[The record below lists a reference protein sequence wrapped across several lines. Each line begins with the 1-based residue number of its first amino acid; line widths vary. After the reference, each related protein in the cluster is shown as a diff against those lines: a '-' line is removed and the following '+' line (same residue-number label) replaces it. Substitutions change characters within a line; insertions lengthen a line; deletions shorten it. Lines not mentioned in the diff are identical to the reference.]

1 MKKLRKIL
9 GLILSVTMLTGLTP
23 VVSFADSTTDPIK
36 VSVSIVNAGSIEVA
50 AEEVTVTD
58 QNANGALDVEDVIIT
73 AHDTYFDGG
82 AASGYATAENS
93 WGSMSITKLWGETSS
108 NGYGYYINNASAG
121 SLNDT
126 VSDGDYVCAF
136 VYANAYPD
144 NDLYSYFDEC
154 QASVE
159 TEEQLDLTLSYQTGY
174 DENWDPV
181 FGALEGA
188 TITVD
193 GTETTYTTDE
203 QGKVSLEFD
212 AAGKYV
218 VSAAKDGLTLVPPVC
233 VVTVGEPAPDPAT
246 ATVDFTAQAAGGFLC
261 APQFAVEV
269 SGDLSDEY
277 GFTDTINASEGV
289 SALDVLIKANQK
301 IFGDAFTKEAAA
313 DYLKLNSAGSVGT
326 VFGIDTY
333 AFGFAINNKYPYDP
347 DKTSSY
353 GGYEGYMINQAEVT
367 DGDSLSFFIYQD
379 TSYYSDY
386 YGMFTD
392 NGARITELDTESTG
406 SVTLNVESFMYMAG
420 YYGSDDEIKTAH
432 GWETPEAAQLAWVDA
447 TSGELTDIAGAV
459 TDEDGEVTFTA
470 PAEAGTYYLTAYMPQ
485 EEITDNYASPLVMSL
500 LKLNVTAAPNAVITV
515 PADATLFVGQKPGN
529 KHFVDF
535 TEVGET
541 RARTDATAGTKSYY
555 YNLNNNATYNY
566 RVSGDGYVTYAGTFT
581 YSSSN
586 GFDLEVTEDQLKP
599 EGITASMVD
608 HDVNSNNGFNVAD
621 IYLNINPQGYLKL
634 NSAGSTYQLV
644 NIRAWQTVDT
654 VMNNYFIE
662 PDYHY
667 TVINENGSADD
678 SVVTVDENGLIEAV
692 GEGTAIVL
700 VTYDAINVPSAVG
713 GPFFGA
719 IWPENTGVFVVSV
732 GAGDSGI
739 NTGMTINEGMNTNAQ
754 TQKMALDALDSE
766 LDVIYF
772 TGNTGSYTFTP
783 ESGCA
788 VSVAN
793 PVVSDSMSFN
803 GFAAVQASGDGSFT
817 VPLTEGRNIVKIEKG
832 GKAEYQVITAKK
844 VSYTINNGDRVHAGD
859 PVSIVFDGLYT
870 PLNKLAGVYNMSTLA
885 AYTKVDGYDGQLVG
899 STANQYKFASTA
911 VAQTVDS
918 VQQRTTNDNGKVTYT
933 SQGSFAVPEDYAGDT
948 LTLSGGTFLVKGFG
962 SAYGSH
968 RGITRTEGRDPNFNA
983 STMDGFLGQLPD
995 IEIQIADENA
1005 EVTSITAELSDSVPA
1020 VLCDGDTLGT
1030 DDLNVTANYS
1040 DGTSEKAK
1048 NFTVSPAVLTTDTT
1062 QVTVTYRGKTAT
1074 VPVSVTARKVESISI
1089 TEGPAKTSYKAG
1101 QTFDPTGMVVT
1112 ARYNNGKTA
1121 PVTDYG
1127 YAPKRTLETS
1137 DNEVTVTYTGSD
1149 AADTSVPPSATVA
1162 ITVTAAGG
1170 SGNGGGAGR
1179 SDITVYFTLLGTE
1192 KGTSDVVHTLAAGN
1206 LDTWVDKTA
1215 VTVES
1220 GSCVIDVVAKA
1231 LSLNGIPYTNDGG
1244 NYISSV
1250 RGLSEFDNGA
1260 NSGWMYT
1267 LNGRHPSL
1275 GIAEQ
1280 TVKNG
1285 DSVVFHYTD
1294 DFTKEKDNFGGGT
1307 AAGGGSSAS
1316 GTTPATENPAT
1327 VPEQTP
1333 VPDPT
1338 TVIENGTPLSAADVF
1353 HDVKTD
1359 AFYSDAVTWAVLK
1372 GITKGVSDN
1381 EFGPGQK
1388 CSRGQILTLIY
1399 RALGSPAVTG
1409 SGDRFA
1415 DVASDAYYHDA
1426 AVWAAEAGVT
1436 AGTSDSTFS
1445 PDQVCSRAQIVTLL
1459 WRAAGSP
1466 KVEAAGSFGDIT
1478 PDMFCYDAV
1487 NWAVSKGITA
1497 GTSAT
1502 TFSPAEECD
1511 RGQAVT
1517 FLYRFEKATA

>member
-1 MKKLRKIL
+1 MKTFRKV
-9 GLILSVTMLTGLTP
+9 LSLLLATAMLVGMTP
-23 VVSFADSTTDPIK
+23 VTFADSDPATAR
-36 VSVSIVNAGSIEVA
+36 VTVSIAVAGEVEVA
-50 AEEVTVTD
+50 AETLTVTD
-58 QNANGALDVEDVIIT
+58 QNGSGGVDIDDVLYAAHEAYYMGDAPGYETALTDLGLSISK
-73 AHDTYFDGG
+73 F
-82 AASGYATAENS
+82 
-93 WGSMSITKLWGETSS
+93 WGDEGP
-108 NGYGYYINNASAG
+108 NFGYYVNNTMAWG
-121 SLNDT
+121 LTDQ
-126 VSDGDYVCAF
+126 VSDGAY
-136 VYANAYPD
+136 VYAYVYKDRTQAYSD
-144 NDLYSYFDEC
+144 AYSYFDKHSAEV
-154 QASVE
+154 STGE
-159 TEEQLDLTLSYQTGY
+159 TLELTLKAVSGY
-174 DENWDPV
+174 DENYSPV
-181 FGALEGA
+181 FEPFAGAV
-188 TITVD
+188 ITVD
-193 GTETTYTTDE
+193 GRETDYTTDAD
-203 QGKVSLEFD
+203 GKVSLSFED
-212 AAGKYV
+212 EDKHI
-218 VSAAKDGLTLVPPVC
+218 VSAVSDAKTLVPPVC
-233 VVTVGEPAPDPAT
+233 VVNGE
-246 ATVDFTAQAAGGFLC
+246 Q
-261 APQFAVEV
+261 E
-269 SGDLSDEY
+269 
-277 GFTDTINASEGV
+277 
-289 SALDVLIKANQK
+289 
-301 IFGDAFTKEAAA
+301 
-313 DYLKLNSAGSVGT
+313 
-326 VFGIDTY
+326 
-333 AFGFAINNKYPYDP
+333 DP
-347 DKTSSY
+347 DTPV
-353 GGYEGYMINQAEVT
+353 IDVT
-367 DGDSLSFFIYQD
+367 EKD
-379 TSYYSDY
+379 
-386 YGMFTD
+386 
-392 NGARITELDTESTG
+392 
-406 SVTLNVESFMYMAG
+406 
-420 YYGSDDEIKTAH
+420 
-432 GWETPEAAQLAWVDA
+432 
-447 TSGELTDIAGAV
+447 
-459 TDEDGEVTFTA
+459 
-470 PAEAGTYYLTAYMPQ
+470 
-485 EEITDNYASPLVMSL
+485 
-500 LKLNVTAAPNAVITV
+500 AVISV
-515 PADATLFVGQKPGN
+515 PEDATLFVGQKD

-535 TEVGET
+535 TEIQPTKVY
-541 RARTDATAGTKSYY
+541 TASGTKHYY
-555 YNLNNNATYNY
+555 YDLNNNKTYNY

-678 SVVTVDENGLIEAV
+678 SVVTVDEDGRIEAV

-739 NTGMTINEGMNTNAQ
+739 NTGMTINEGMNTDAQ

-793 PVVSDSMSFN
+793 PVVSASRMRFT

-817 VPLTEGRNIVKIEKG
+817 VPLTEGRNIVKIENG

-859 PVSIVFDGLYT
+859 TVSIKFDGLYT

-1074 VPVSVTARKVESISI
+1074 VPVSVTAKKVESISI

-1101 QTFDPTGMVVT
+1101 QNFDPTGMVVT

-1121 PVTDYG
+1121 PVTDYS
-1127 YAPKRTLETS
+1127 YAPKRTLETA

-1149 AADTSVPPSATVA
+1149 AVDTSVPPSATVA

-1170 SGNGGGAGR
+1170 SGSGGGAGR

-1192 KGTSDVVHTLAAGN
+1192 KGASDVVHTLAAGN

-1338 TVIENGTPLSAADVF
+1338 TVIDNGTPLSAAEVF

-1359 AFYSDAVTWAVLK
+1359 AFYSDAVTWAVQK

-1399 RALGSPAVTG
+1399 RALGSPAVNG